1 MEINKR
7 VCLITCEI
15 FFREICYFASKNRE
29 ILDIIF
35 LPKGLHDLG
44 GEKMKKILQEEID
57 KANEKDYSRII
68 LGYALCNNG
77 TVDLK
82 SGKIP
87 IIISKA
93 HDCITIFLGSKEK
106 YQEYFFKNPGT
117 YFHTSGWIERG
128 EPEGQYFDSQ
138 LGPKQL
144 LEDYIKKYGEENGT
158 YIWKTLNPEKNYN
171 KIAYISLDIP
181 TSPDFQNLSKKIA
194 QDKNWKWEEIK
205 GNAKFIETLISG
217 PYNKEEFLVVPPYH
231 KIIAT
236 NDTNIIDCVKI

>member
-1 MEINKR
+1 METKKR

-15 FFREICYFASKNRE
+15 FFREVCYFAAKSEE
-29 ILDIIF
+29 ILDVIF

-44 GEKMKKILQEEID
+44 GEKMREILQKEID
-57 KANEKDYSRII
+57 KADEKDYSRII

-77 TVDLK
+77 TVSLMAEK
-82 SGKIP
+82 TP
-87 IIISKA
+87 IIIPRA
-93 HDCITIFLGSKEK
+93 HDCITVFLGSKEK

-144 LEDYIKKYGEENGT
+144 LEDYIKKYGEENGR
-158 YIWKTLNPEKNYN
+158 YLWKTLNPEKNYS
-171 KIAYISLDIP
+171 KIAYIYLDIP
-181 TSPDFQNLSKKIA
+181 VLPDFHDLSKKVA
-194 QDKNWKWEEIK
+194 NEKNWKWEEIK
-205 GNAKFIETLISG
+205 GDPKLFEKLISG
-217 PYNKEEFLVVPPYH
+217 PYNKGEFLIVPPHH

-236 NDTNIIDCVKI
+236 NNENIIDCVK